1 MIFMDNRVGKKIAE
15 IRATQNVS
23 QKQLAKKLG
32 VAEGFIKDV
41 ESGKKII
48 NENLID
54 RIAKLYNVDFQQGLN
69 ESIEEDVKEYKQNP
83 EKALEKAK
91 DVWTNAFDSVIKKV
105 PIYDYSMT
113 KILGNID
120 MPIVD
125 NKVEGYSQDKVVFIK
140 IEEDSMLSMRIHSD
154 DLAFSLINSNIE
166 NNGIYFI
173 ELNGERIIRQIKI
186 LDGEKLLLIS
196 HKGAIRTEAIS
207 KKEVKILAKLIWLK
221 IKL

>member
-1 MIFMDNRVGKKIAE
+1 MDNRVGKKISE
-15 IRATQNVS
+15 IRATQNIS

-32 VAEGFIKDV
+32 VAEGFIKDI

-48 NENLID
+48 NESLID
-54 RIAKLYNVDFQQGLN
+54 RISKLYNVDFQEGFNDSMDEQ
-69 ESIEEDVKEYKQNP
+69 VKEYTQNP
-83 EKALEKAK
+83 EVAIEKAK

-105 PIYDYSMT
+105 PIFDYSMT
-113 KILGNID
+113 KMLGNIN

-125 NKVEGYSQDKVVFIK
+125 NKVEGYSQDKVIFLK
-140 IEEDSMLSMRIHSD
+140 IEEDSMLSMRIHCD
-154 DLAFSLINSNIE
+154 DLAFALINSNID

-173 ELNGERIIRQIKI
+173 ERNGERIIRQIKI
-186 LDGEKLLLIS
+186 LDGNKLLLIS

-207 KKEVKILAKLIWLK
+207 KKEVKVLARLLWLK